1 MIRGEMMLLAA
12 TVLALFFFF
21 LIALALRH
29 MDRREAARAAAG
41 VMPEPAQTRMRE
53 PAEREPLERSRA

>member
-1 MIRGEMMLLAA
+1 MIRGEIMLLAA

-21 LIALALRH
+21 MIALALRH
-29 MDRREAARAAAG
+29 MDRREAARAVAG
-41 VMPEPAQTRMRE
+41 VMPQPVQARMPE